1 MSERERGT
9 KPAHTV
15 IGAGRVA
22 VVTGA
27 ASGIGCALAEA
38 FVAAGS
44 AVVLADLDRHRAE
57 AVAER
62 LRLDGG
68 AALAVTVDVSDPAS
82 VEQLANLTLDRFGRV
97 DVLCNN
103 AGVSTFNLLQDQ
115 TLDDW
120 RWVFNVNMWGVV
132 HGLASFLPILRAQST
147 PSHIVNTASMGGL
160 MSGVSFIGPYAA
172 SKTAVVSISETL
184 RQECAAYELP
194 IGVSV
199 LCPSATDTQVMESER
214 GRPVALGTERRTDD
228 AEAMRLA
235 IKSMFTGPDGS
246 TPAHVAARTL
256 EAILEG
262 QFWIIP
268 NGGERPIVE
277 ARFTEALASF
287 PQ

>member
-1 MSERERGT
+1 MPEPAGASEPT
-9 KPAHTV
+9 PTV
-15 IGAGRVA
+15 IGDGRVA

-27 ASGIGCALAEA
+27 ASGIGRALAEA

-44 AVVLADLDRHRAE
+44 AAVLADLDGREAE

-62 LRLDGG
+62 LRLKGG
-68 AALAVTVDVSDPAS
+68 GALAVALDVSDPAS
-82 VEQLANLTLDRFGRV
+82 VDRLAKATLDQFGRV

-103 AGVSTFNLLQDQ
+103 AGVSTFNLIQDQ

-132 HGLASFLPILRAQST
+132 HGLATFLPILRSQST

-184 RQECAAYELP
+184 RQECAAYGLP

-199 LCPSATDTQVMESER
+199 LCPSATETRVMESER
-214 GRPVALGTERRTDD
+214 GRPPELGTERRTAD

-246 TPAHVAARTL
+246 TPAHVAAHTL
-256 EAILEG
+256 EAIRTG

-268 NGGERPIVE
+268 NGGERAIVE

-287 PQ
+287 PE